1 MKRIQDEPRPFL
13 LACLLSQIAW
23 FLSALVLLLIFCA
36 IAVSM
41 EDPDSVT
48 VPFSLCALYL
58 SAFIGGIAAVRLS
71 GDGIASGAV
80 SGCFTMLL
88 VFALTALPLENAP
101 FEFPLSLILT
111 ACIVPASVLGAVIGH
126 KKQKNPAKQLKK
138 LHQKKLPG

>member
-1 MKRIQDEPRPFL
+1 MKRIKDEPRPFL

-23 FLSALVLLLIFCA
+23 FLSALILLLLFCA

-41 EDPDSVT
+41 EDPGSVT

-58 SAFIGGIAAVRLS
+58 SAVIGGIAAVRLS

-101 FEFPLSLILT
+101 FEFPLTLILT
-111 ACIVPASVLGAVIGH
+111 ACIIPASVLGAVIGH
-126 KKQKNPAKQLKK
+126 KKQKNPAKQIKK
-138 LHQKKLPG
+138 LHQKKIP